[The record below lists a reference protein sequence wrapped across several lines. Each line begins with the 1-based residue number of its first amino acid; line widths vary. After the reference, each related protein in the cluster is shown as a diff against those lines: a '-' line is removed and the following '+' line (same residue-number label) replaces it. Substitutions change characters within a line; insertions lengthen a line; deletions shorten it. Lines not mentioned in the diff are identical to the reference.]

1 MERESQTSARER
13 RCACPCEP
21 RNGFVIRVTANAPF
35 QREPDEQ
42 APSSPSPSRVGARPL
57 SPSGP
62 GGLGR
67 HQLAGLIATNVGASV
82 AFTAMYATQPVLPQ
96 IGHDFSVTPAE
107 AGLTLLSVT
116 FALAFA
122 SLGAGQL
129 ADHIGSRRVMLACS
143 FALAA
148 LCYLVVVAPFF
159 WLLVGLRALQGLVIP
174 GITVAGLAFLHNELP
189 ASWRGRVSGFYI
201 ATNTLGGLAGRL
213 GVGLTVLAIG
223 WRGGLLLVAFA
234 ATAGTAIL
242 VFGMPRGA
250 VRVRGVTGNAED
262 AKSSGGRREGE
273 REGEKGERGTAEGA
287 GVSAVVGRPVSP
299 VSVRRIFRRA
309 WWAPLIG
316 GTVFF
321 PFLTVFTYTSYRL
334 EGPPF
339 DLPASAA
346 SLFYLVYVFGAVAS
360 PLAGN
365 LSDRI
370 GRRPAI
376 WGGLVVTAVGLLI
389 SLPNALLPALV
400 GLALV
405 CVGSLSS
412 HVVANAS
419 VSDTANPLGAQ
430 ARATAL
436 ALYTLGFYLGGGLGA
451 YIPGFG
457 WARYGWIGVVVPCA
471 VAVLCA
477 ALVAIQTPHR
487 VRKAPVVPAPLDVP

>member
-1 MERESQTSARER
+1 
-13 RCACPCEP
+13 
-21 RNGFVIRVTANAPF
+21 
-35 QREPDEQ
+35 
-42 APSSPSPSRVGARPL
+42 
-57 SPSGP
+57 
-62 GGLGR
+62 
-67 HQLAGLIATNVGASV
+67 
-82 AFTAMYATQPVLPQ
+82 MYATQPVLPQ

-129 ADHIGSRRVMLACS
+129 ADHIGSRRVMLVCS

-148 LCYLVVVAPFF
+148 LCYLVVVAPVF

-213 GVGLTVLAIG
+213 GVGLTVQAIG

-250 VRVRGVTGNAED
+250 VRGEGNAED
-262 AKSSGGRREGE
+262 AEGRRVRREGE
-273 REGEKGERGTAEGA
+273 RGAAEGA
-287 GVSAVVGRPVSP
+287 EVSTVLARPASPVTVGRV
-299 VSVRRIFRRA
+299 FRRA

-360 PLAGN
+360 PLAGQ

-376 WGGLVVTAVGLLI
+376 WGGLVVTAVGLLV
-389 SLPNALLPALV
+389 SLPDALLPALV
-400 GLALV
+400 GLGLV

-457 WARYGWIGVVVPCA
+457 WARYGWIGVVVPCG
-471 VAVLCA
+471 VAVLGA

-487 VRKAPVVPAPLDVP
+487 MRKAPAIPAPLDVP